1 MRSITVLGIDLAKKN
16 FQIHGIND
24 KCQKIAK
31 KSLKRDEFFH
41 EVISLKPKKVAFEA
55 CGSAHYWGRRFRD
68 AGIDVMMIP
77 AQFVK
82 PFVRTNKSDAADAEA
97 IANAAMHPSIR
108 TVPLKSDWHL
118 DLQML
123 HRGREQMVAH
133 RTLIVNQLRAFLY
146 ERGEIASLGKKNAIK
161 LAREIL
167 SQDRF
172 SGEFKA
178 CIERMLEQYRS
189 CEEMIERNEERI
201 QAMAD
206 SNPDIERLQ
215 KIPGIGIMT
224 ATAIAA
230 AIPDKTEFKNGR
242 HLAAWIGLVPKHTGT
257 GGKTRIL
264 STSKRG
270 NSYLRRL
277 FIQGAGALLIW
288 VKNKSDKVSNWAAEL
303 KSKKGSNKAKVA
315 LANKTARIVFAV
327 YCKGIDYKMSA

>member
-1 MRSITVLGIDLAKKN
+1 MRPITVLGIDLAKKN

-24 KCQKIAK
+24 KCQKVAK
-31 KSLKRDEFFH
+31 KSLKRDEFFQA
-41 EVISLKPKKVAFEA
+41 VILLKPEKVAFEA

-77 AQFVK
+77 AQYIK

-123 HRGREQMVAH
+123 HREREQLVAH

-146 ERGEIASLGKKNAIK
+146 ERGEIASLGKNNTIK
-161 LAREIL
+161 LARDIL
-167 SQDRF
+167 TQERF

-178 CIERMLEQYRS
+178 CIERMLEQYKA
-189 CEEMIERNEERI
+189 CEEMIASNETRI
-201 QAMAD
+201 QDMAD
-206 SNPDIERLQ
+206 QNPDIKRLLE
-215 KIPGIGIMT
+215 IPGIGILT
-224 ATAIAA
+224 ATAVAA
-230 AIPDKTEFKNGR
+230 AIPDKSEFKNGR

-264 STSKRG
+264 SMSKRG

-288 VKNKSDKVSNWAAEL
+288 AKKKTDKVSKWASEIKA
-303 KSKKGSNKAKVA
+303 KKGSNKAKVA

-327 YCKGIDYKMSA
+327 FCKGLDYKAAA